1 MNVMQ
6 VNSSVTHS
14 MMTALQFNEIGPIP
28 PPRMFCDTVMHNINN
43 NNNNSDNYN
52 VNKNNENDSNMD
64 SNDITDN
71 SHKSLPQTE
80 RTQTITEVPQMSSL
94 PICVIRSQF
103 INESISVEEVPTKEP
118 QLTAVPKKSALK
130 KPRIASAMSCPANN
144 SSTNE
149 NSSAALTHTNIT
161 ANTSNSSP
169 ILIKP
174 QPSPRFTYNSVPMQ
188 IVVTSAQHNSNNNQS
203 QPLK

>member
-1 MNVMQ
+1 
-6 VNSSVTHS
+6 
-14 MMTALQFNEIGPIP
+14 
-28 PPRMFCDTVMHNINN
+28 MFCDSVLLNV
-43 NNNNSDNYN
+43 NNNNSNNDNYN
-52 VNKNNENDSNMD
+52 DSKNNENHSNMD
-64 SNDITDN
+64 STNDITDN
-71 SHKSLPQTE
+71 SHNKSLPQTE

-130 KPRIASAMSCPANN
+130 KPRIASAMSCPPNN

-149 NSSAALTHTNIT
+149 IHNQQNSSPALMHTNIN

-169 ILIKP
+169 ILIRP

-188 IVVTSAQHNSNNNQS
+188 IVVTSAQHNPNINNQS
-203 QPLK
+203 QTMK